1 MTDSPRRRARRQRG
15 KLCIMHRT
23 PPPSCTMHRTPP
35 PLLAPLRVSAAVRR
49 FPLLLTSLPHPHNFS
64 SLAVAVLPPSHI
76 FSPQPFPFE
85 RRARGPTGPEHPPA
99 HTAPQEAAV
108 AASAR

>member
-1 MTDSPRRRARRQRG
+1 MHHASHAAAIMHHASHAAAAAGALAGLRRR
-15 KLCIMHRT
+15 
-23 PPPSCTMHRTPP
+23 PSLSSSPY
-35 PLLAPLRVSAAVRR
+35 
-49 FPLLLTSLPHPHNFS
+49 LPHPHNFS